1 MQVEITTLNKA
12 LIREK
17 AVSRDFSFV
26 SRCSVVFMIHP
37 ILSKKDTFGTGID
50 FRLIESKVKGVKK
63 DRDQVNRCS
72 LYRSVR
78 LREVSVN

>member
-1 MQVEITTLNKA
+1 MQAEITTLNKA

-37 ILSKKDTFGTGID
+37 ILSKKDTFGTGMKC
-50 FRLIESKVKGVKK
+50 LS
-63 DRDQVNRCS
+63 
-72 LYRSVR
+72 
-78 LREVSVN
+78 